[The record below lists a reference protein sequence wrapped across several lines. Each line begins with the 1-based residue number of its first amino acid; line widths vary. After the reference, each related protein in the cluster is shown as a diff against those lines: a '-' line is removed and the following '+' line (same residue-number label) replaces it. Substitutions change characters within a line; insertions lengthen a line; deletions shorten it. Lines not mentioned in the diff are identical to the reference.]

1 MRPTVEKRGDSKLGP
16 DLLRRIKQAGAGV
29 LAAAMLPLT
38 GCFPTTAQGGEKPA
52 PSASSTATPGGET
65 TSAAPVEPVEPTPT
79 VTETSTP
86 EPSQSESEAIPNAI
100 TFEEAQKEFE
110 TIDSDWIAERIKEGD
125 LRSVAQQMAFV
136 SENARFDA
144 DGGIADYYYGDLVNG
159 IALPED
165 TTARE
170 LYIATQLFPDIAAMS
185 QTEDGTA
192 SSDRL
197 TEPLDKKKAETVYD
211 LAWLPAGLQGLTYG
225 GSKLSV
231 NTNAARLVEKLTSR
245 VNNLVAQQDTITLVQ
260 FDEGIEDEAKILGFA
275 AVSYG
280 DETYRAT
287 ILQSISERGG
297 KERTELILHVPVDQ
311 PILPPGNDP
320 EIEEIY
326 GDMYTN
332 SKGHPEIPFNMGEI
346 DEETVTTLLGGK

>member
-1 MRPTVEKRGDSKLGP
+1 MRPTVENQSDSKLGP

-100 TFEEAQKEFE
+100 TFEEAKKEFE

-136 SENARFDA
+136 SENARFNA
-144 DGGIADYYYGDLVNG
+144 DGMNTYHYGAFVNG
-159 IALPED
+159 IVLPENA
-165 TTARE
+165 TAEE
-170 LYIATQLFPDIAAMS
+170 LFTAVKIFPDVAAML
-185 QTEDGTA
+185 QTADGTA
-192 SSDRL
+192 TPDRL

-225 GSKLSV
+225 GPGLSV
-231 NTNAARLVEKLTSR
+231 RTDASTLVEQLTSR
-245 VNNLVAQQDTITLVQ
+245 ANNLIPKQDTITIVK
-260 FDEGIEDEAKILGFA
+260 FDEGIENEAKILGITT
-275 AVSYG
+275 VQYG
-280 DETYRAT
+280 EEDYEAT
-287 ILQSISERGG
+287 ILEHGTNTSLVI
-297 KERTELILHVPVDQ
+297 HVPVH
-311 PILPPGNDP
+311 PVLPPGN
-320 EIEEIY
+320 
-326 GDMYTN
+326 N
-332 SKGHPEIPFNMGEI
+332 SKLAKAFGSMIDNSGGYLRVPFDMGEI
-346 DEETVTTLLGGK
+346 DEETVIKLLGGK